1 MLKIEK
7 YVLPDPEQWKMVI
20 EGMRN
25 PMNSWDKSDT
35 IYAEDYPF
43 IGENDHKLMMSLN
56 KGGTEHSKYRRM
68 IPVYATITAPL
79 YWWKESD
86 TYMFKVQNS
95 CSTMHKIHSKEFT
108 FDDFSCEHLIT
119 DEDLTSYAGEWI
131 PPKDILGITIDT
143 LNGARSKYLATK
155 DKKYW
160 WQMIQLLP
168 TSYNQ
173 KRTVFFNYEVLAKIY
188 RERKKHKLDEWH
200 NFCDWIKTLP
210 YSELITMEE

>member
-7 YVLPDPEQWKMVI
+7 TVEPSDEQWITAI
-20 EGMRN
+20 EGARN
-25 PMNSWDKSDT
+25 PMNSWDRIDSGVKAWE
-35 IYAEDYPF
+35 IEDGYEDKYF
-43 IGENDHKLMMSLN
+43 ALGENDRKLMMNLA
-56 KGGTEHSKYRRM
+56 KAGTEHSKYRRM

-79 YWWKESD
+79 YWWKEAD
-86 TYMFKVQNS
+86 TYTVGKVQNS

-119 DEDLTSYAGEWI
+119 DEDLTSYAGGWI

-173 KRTVFFNYEVLAKIY
+173 KRTVFFNY
-188 RERKKHKLDEWH
+188 
-200 NFCDWIKTLP
+200 
-210 YSELITMEE
+210 